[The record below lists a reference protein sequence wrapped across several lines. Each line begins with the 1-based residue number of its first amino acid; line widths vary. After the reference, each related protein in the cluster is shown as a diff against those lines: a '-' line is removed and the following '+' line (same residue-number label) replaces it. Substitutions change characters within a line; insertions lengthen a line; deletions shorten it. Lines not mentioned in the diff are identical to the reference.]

1 LSKSEKVDL
10 LLNSLATWNDEF
22 ESDAET
28 KYSKWSSKKPYVEK
42 INQFL
47 GTMRRELASELKER
61 LAAENPPTILVAAAE
76 FTREESLPLIP
87 LLLAVA
93 KNGNAKSKVV
103 AVSALDQSFGFLDQ
117 AAVEIAQKKSPAENP
132 EEKTIA
138 YATKIIERFDT
149 DGDQCVSPSEW
160 DKMLIDPS
168 PADTDH
174 DGKATIQEYAS
185 FMLKRSQR

>member
-103 AVSALDQSFGFLDQ
+103 AVSDQ